1 MIKQDDV
8 IAALDKLRGDAILVP
23 TMTATA
29 AVIRQRELTSRD
41 LPVSGAMGKGSSVAL
56 GLALAQPDTKVI
68 VIDADGSL
76 AMNLGSLATIA
87 GVKPKNLVHF
97 VMHNG
102 MYSVTGGQ
110 PIPAKEVISFTSMA
124 EGAGYAA
131 TYEFDDLE
139 DFTVQLDEIMKL
151 QGPVFVTIKAV
162 PEVQNEPIA
171 QRVRSPRART
181 TTEAMALMHAELT
194 A

>member
-1 MIKQDDV
+1 
-8 IAALDKLRGDAILVP
+8 
-23 TMTATA
+23 
-29 AVIRQRELTSRD
+29 
-41 LPVSGAMGKGSSVAL
+41 
-56 GLALAQPDTKVI
+56 
-68 VIDADGSL
+68 
-76 AMNLGSLATIA
+76 MNLGSLATIA